1 MLVSFEELAVNFT
14 QEEWQH
20 LDNAQRTLYRDVML
34 ETYSSLLSLGYCIS
48 KPEVILKLEQG
59 AEPWMV
65 IEPLNQSLSVANR
78 KNDLFGT
85 SQKSQEINFRVPDE
99 MPVGEKLD
107 GPNVPG
113 NSFQCW
119 EPHSQHHMIQTVQ
132 QPFEHNRKGTTFS
145 GKLLFKKSKKVHCG
159 ETSNKLYVIVEN
171 TTQIE
176 EKTVQKC
183 VYIHEPQQTHREKLC
198 ESFGHEKTL
207 ICKSDFKLNQA
218 TLTGKKYVCNSC
230 GKSFSCS
237 SCLTIHH
244 RTHMGASPMST
255 MNVQKLFTRIQTT
268 LKVRE
273 SRWRRNLMNVIYV
286 EKPLLEVTTNYTSEN
301 SHG

>member
-1 MLVSFEELAVNFT
+1 MSNMLVSFEELAVNFT

-85 SQKSQEINFRVPDE
+85 SQKSQEINLRVPDE

-119 EPHSQHHMIQTVQ
+119 EPHS
-132 QPFEHNRKGTTFS
+132 
-145 GKLLFKKSKKVHCG
+145 
-159 ETSNKLYVIVEN
+159 
-171 TTQIE
+171 
-176 EKTVQKC
+176 
-183 VYIHEPQQTHREKLC
+183 
-198 ESFGHEKTL
+198 
-207 ICKSDFKLNQA
+207 
-218 TLTGKKYVCNSC
+218 
-230 GKSFSCS
+230 
-237 SCLTIHH
+237 
-244 RTHMGASPMST
+244 
-255 MNVQKLFTRIQTT
+255 
-268 LKVRE
+268 
-273 SRWRRNLMNVIYV
+273 
-286 EKPLLEVTTNYTSEN
+286 
-301 SHG
+301 